1 MNEDNF
7 VGNETAPDAMQDQSN
22 GNNAEQNVNAG
33 AIRKSTTSSIL
44 NALSNAS
51 GQKFESVEAALSFM
65 ARTSAQQTNGG
76 NAQPVEQQNADKR
89 SNRVTTNDL
98 HEQFNRLQQD
108 LQVKE
113 QKLRE
118 RDLDSEIQRAM
129 GERFDSDLLDYA
141 LTKVKSN
148 IEWYEDGT
156 YAIVDNKGRERYG
169 IDGSPLTINGL
180 VNEVAQGN
188 PKLLRQSS
196 GNSGSGL
203 RPGQGGFAGALDE
216 GIPDYTRDPAAFNAW
231 AARNGLGKNVG
242 LKGMKVTATSAAPS
256 RKIL

>member
-1 MNEDNF
+1 MNEDTF
-7 VGNETAPDAMQDQSN
+7 VGNDQAPDATQGHSGDDS
-22 GNNAEQNVNAG
+22 AEQTVNAG
-33 AIRKSTTSSIL
+33 AIRKSTTNTIL

-51 GQKFESVEAALSFM
+51 GQNFESVEAALSFI
-65 ARTSAQQTNGG
+65 ARTTAQQTSGG
-76 NAQPVEQQNADKR
+76 NAQPVEQQNTDRR
-89 SNRVTTNDL
+89 SNRVTNNDL
-98 HEQFNRLQQD
+98 AEQFNRLQQD
-108 LQVKE
+108 LSLKE

-148 IEWYEDGT
+148 IEWYDDGT

-203 RPGQGGFAGALDE
+203 RPGQGSFAGALEE

-242 LKGMKVTATSAAPS
+242 LKAMKVSATSSAPS

>member
-1 MNEDNF
+1 MNEDTF
-7 VGNETAPDAMQDQSN
+7 VGNDQAPDATQGHSGDDS
-22 GNNAEQNVNAG
+22 AEQTVNAG
-33 AIRKSTTSSIL
+33 AIRKSTTNTIL

-51 GQKFESVEAALSFM
+51 GQNFESVEAALSFI
-65 ARTSAQQTNGG
+65 ARTSAQQTSGG
-76 NAQPVEQQNADKR
+76 NAQPVEQQNTDRR
-89 SNRVTTNDL
+89 SNRVTNNDL
-98 HEQFNRLQQD
+98 AEQFNRLQQD
-108 LQVKE
+108 LSMKE

-129 GERFDSDLLDYA
+129 GDRFDSDLLDYA

-148 IEWYEDGT
+148 IEWYDDGT

-203 RPGQGGFAGALDE
+203 RPGQGGFAGALEE

-242 LKGMKVTATSAAPS
+242 LKGMRVSASSSAPS

>member
-1 MNEDNF
+1 MNEDTF
-7 VGNETAPDAMQDQSN
+7 VGNDQAPDATQGHSGDDS
-22 GNNAEQNVNAG
+22 AEQTVNAG
-33 AIRKSTTSSIL
+33 AIRKSTTNTIL

-51 GQKFESVEAALSFM
+51 GQNFESVEAALSFI
-65 ARTSAQQTNGG
+65 ARTTAQQTSGG
-76 NAQPVEQQNADKR
+76 NAQPVEQQNADRR
-89 SNRVTTNDL
+89 SNRVTNNDL
-98 HEQFNRLQQD
+98 AEQFNRLQQD
-108 LQVKE
+108 LSLKE

-148 IEWYEDGT
+148 IEWYDDGT

-169 IDGSPLTINGL
+169 IDGSPLTISGL
-180 VNEVAQGN
+180 VNEVATGN

-203 RPGQGGFAGALDE
+203 RPGQGSFAGALEE

-242 LKGMKVTATSAAPS
+242 LKGMKVSATSSAPS

>member
-1 MNEDNF
+1 MNEDTF
-7 VGNETAPDAMQDQSN
+7 VGNDQAPDATQGHSGDDS
-22 GNNAEQNVNAG
+22 AEQTVNAG
-33 AIRKSTTSSIL
+33 AIRKSTTNTIL

-51 GQKFESVEAALSFM
+51 GQNFESVEAALSFI
-65 ARTSAQQTNGG
+65 ARTTAQQTSGG
-76 NAQPVEQQNADKR
+76 NAQPVEQQNTDRR
-89 SNRVTTNDL
+89 SNRVTNNDL
-98 HEQFNRLQQD
+98 AEQFNRLQQD
-108 LQVKE
+108 LSLKE

-129 GERFDSDLLDYA
+129 GDRFDSDLLDYA

-148 IEWYEDGT
+148 IEWYDDGT

-203 RPGQGGFAGALDE
+203 RPGQGGFAGALEE

-242 LKGMKVTATSAAPS
+242 LKGMKVSATSSAPS

>member
-1 MNEDNF
+1 MNEDTF
-7 VGNETAPDAMQDQSN
+7 VGNEQAPEAMQDQAT

-33 AIRKSTTSSIL
+33 AIRKSTTNSIL

-51 GQKFESVEAALSFM
+51 GQNFESVEAALSFL
-65 ARTSAQQTNGG
+65 ARTSAQQTSGG
-76 NAQPVEQQNADKR
+76 NAQPVEQQNTDRR
-89 SNRVTTNDL
+89 SNRVTNNDL
-98 HEQFNRLQQD
+98 AEQFNRLQQD
-108 LQVKE
+108 LSMKE

-148 IEWYEDGT
+148 IEWYDDGT

-203 RPGQGGFAGALDE
+203 RPGQGGFAGALEE

-242 LKGMKVTATSAAPS
+242 LKGMKVSATSSAPS

>member
-1 MNEDNF
+1 MNEDTF
-7 VGNETAPDAMQDQSN
+7 VGNEQASEAMQDQAT
-22 GNNAEQNVNAG
+22 GNNAEQTVNAG
-33 AIRKSTTSSIL
+33 AIRKSTTNSIL

-51 GQKFESVEAALSFM
+51 GQNFESVEAALSFM
-65 ARTSAQQTNGG
+65 ARTSAQQTSGG
-76 NAQPVEQQNADKR
+76 NAQPVEQQNTDRR

-108 LQVKE
+108 LQMKE

-118 RDLDSEIQRAM
+118 RDLDAEIQRAM

-156 YAIVDNKGRERYG
+156 YAIVDAKGRERYG
-169 IDGSPLTINGL
+169 IDGSPLTISGL

-203 RPGQGGFAGALDE
+203 RPGQGSFAGALEE

-242 LKGMKVTATSAAPS
+242 LKGMKVSATSAAPS